1 VWDLRL
7 SFNVE
12 IPRKGASEMSLSTQT
27 LKIVIVSN
35 GEEEFGLPIQHVAS
49 IERVMDITPMPEM
62 PQEVLGVI
70 HLRGNVIPI
79 IDFGQLIG
87 NQKTAM
93 TDSSRI
99 VVLQNEEG
107 FLGLLA
113 EAATDV
119 IDIETA
125 SIQTPGSFAQKEDS
139 LIQGVAKHNDRLI
152 IVLNCP
158 VIFSNRNF

>member
-1 VWDLRL
+1 MRL
-7 SFNVE
+7 SFNAE

-35 GEEEFGLPIQHVAS
+35 GEEEYGLPIEHVAS

-70 HLRGNVIPI
+70 HLRGNVIPV

-87 NQKTAM
+87 NEKISI
-93 TDSSRI
+93 TDSSRM
-99 VVLQNEEG
+99 VVLQNENG
-107 FLGLLA
+107 FLGLLT

-119 IDIETA
+119 IDIETS
-125 SIQTPGSFAQKEDS
+125 SIQTPGSFNRKEDS
-139 LIQGVAKHNDRLI
+139 LIQGVAKYKDHLI
-152 IVLNCP
+152 IILNCP
-158 VIFSNRNF
+158 VILNNRNF

>member
-1 VWDLRL
+1 MRK
-7 SFNVE
+7 SFYAE

-27 LKIVIVSN
+27 SKIVMVSN
-35 GEEEFGLPIQHVAS
+35 GEEEFGLPIQYVAS

-62 PQEVLGVI
+62 PQEVSGVI
-70 HLRGNVIPI
+70 HLRGNVIPV

-87 NQKTAM
+87 NQKSLM

-99 VVLQNEEG
+99 VVLQNETEY
-107 FLGLLA
+107 LGLLT

-119 IDIETA
+119 IDIDTA
-125 SIQTPGSFAQKEDS
+125 AIQTPGSFTQKEDS

-152 IVLNCP
+152 IVLNCT
-158 VIFSNRNF
+158 VIFKNRNF

>member
-1 VWDLRL
+1 
-7 SFNVE
+7 
-12 IPRKGASEMSLSTQT
+12 MSLSTQT
-27 LKIVIVSN
+27 LKIVMVSN
-35 GEEEFGLPIQHVAS
+35 GEEEFGLPIQYVAS

-62 PQEVLGVI
+62 PQEVKGVI

-87 NQKTAM
+87 NEKSLM

-99 VVLQNEEG
+99 VVLQNDQK
-107 FLGLLA
+107 FLGLLT

-125 SIQTPGSFAQKEDS
+125 SIQTPGSFAARDDS
-139 LIQGVAKHNDRLI
+139 MIQGVAKHNDRLI

-158 VIFSNRNF
+158 VIFNNRNF

>member
-1 VWDLRL
+1 MRL
-7 SFNVE
+7 SFNAE

-35 GEEEFGLPIQHVAS
+35 GEEEYGLPIEHVAS

-70 HLRGNVIPI
+70 HLRGNVIPV

-87 NQKTAM
+87 NEKISI
-93 TDSSRI
+93 TDSSRM
-99 VVLQNEEG
+99 VVLQNENG
-107 FLGLLA
+107 FLGLLT

-119 IDIETA
+119 IDIETS
-125 SIQTPGSFAQKEDS
+125 SIQTPGSFNQKEDS
-139 LIQGVAKHNDRLI
+139 LIQGVAKYKDHLI
-152 IVLNCP
+152 IILNCP
-158 VIFSNRNF
+158 VIFNNRNF